1 MFSENQ
7 KLGYLHGGRF
17 RRGSA
22 RSPRTYYAKKIFWR
36 TPLNFRRTS
45 AGIFGQK
52 SGYRLSLPLA
62 ALSRSINDLELD
74 LIASGS
80 FNNLELDLIVAL
92 SPILE
97 CLKLCSRVHCAVKT
111 LKTDPMKQTKYI
123 SILSCL
129 NNQSLCAAI

>member
-1 MFSENQ
+1 MACSCYP
-7 KLGYLHGGRF
+7 KRTVF
-17 RRGSA
+17 RKPKIGLFARRKIPPRIRAKSA
-22 RSPRTYYAKKIFWR
+22 DLLRQKIFRR

-74 LIASGS
+74 LI
-80 FNNLELDLIVAL
+80 VAL

-97 CLKLCSRVHCAVKT
+97 CLKLCSRVHRAVKT